1 MTDATRL
8 KSLRIVLILTGA
20 TFIAGLPLLMFILW
34 PSGWSWHTGHSDYP
48 LMIIGVY
55 ATLGA
60 FLIFAARNPV
70 EHLSLIRFTAWS
82 SIVHAAIMT
91 FQSFEG
97 PMNHGHLVGD
107 VPALYIVGFV
117 LLALTPRAAAPAIP
131 AHRPA

>member
-1 MTDATRL
+1 MTDDNRF
-8 KSLRIVLILTGA
+8 KPLRVVLILVGA
-20 TFIAGLPLLMFILW
+20 TFMVGLPLLFVVW

-60 FLIFAARNPV
+60 FLILAARNPL
-70 EHLSLIRFTAWS
+70 ENLSLIRFTAWS

-107 VPALYIVGFV
+107 VPALFIVGFV
-117 LLALTPRAAAPAIP
+117 LLALTPRGAAATAVPARRT
-131 AHRPA
+131 A